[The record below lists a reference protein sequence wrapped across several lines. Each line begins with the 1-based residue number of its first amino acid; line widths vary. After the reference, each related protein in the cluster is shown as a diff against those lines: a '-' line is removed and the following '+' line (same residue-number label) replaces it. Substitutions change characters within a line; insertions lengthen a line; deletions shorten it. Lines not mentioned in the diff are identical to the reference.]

1 MWWKIKA
8 LTFLLAAG
16 AVAFVVH
23 SWFAARRNAT
33 ELKTTLSAEE
43 KAIDAA
49 SERENLR
56 NRDLQSA
63 IAQIEALRKKN
74 KSPQQAAV
82 ELQQDLQLP
91 VPIAAVA
98 ADVPSWVDSSA
109 ATNDSPAESTAL
121 PIKLEPKSMKPSAPS
136 NVPLLPAADIAT
148 LYNYV
153 QDCRECELKIA
164 AANANLADAKSQLA
178 SLTRERDAALAANH
192 PGIWK
197 KAKQNCFWFA
207 LGVGSAVVY
216 ERGVHA
222 RTTFP

>member
-16 AVAFVVH
+16 AVAFAVH
-23 SWFAARRNAT
+23 AWFAARRDAT
-33 ELKTTLSAEE
+33 QLKTTLSAE
-43 KAIDAA
+43 KKVIDAA

-63 IAQIEALRKKN
+63 LAQIEALRKKT
-74 KSPQQAAV
+74 KSPQQAAA
-82 ELQQDLQLP
+82 ELQQYLQLP

-98 ADVPSWVDSSA
+98 ADVPSRVDRTA
-109 ATNDSPAESTAL
+109 ATNDSPTESAAL
-121 PIKLEPKSMKPSAPS
+121 PIKPEPKSTKPSEPL

-164 AANANLADAKSQLA
+164 AANANLADVKSQFA
-178 SLTRERDAALAANH
+178 SLTRERNAALAGNR

-197 KAKQNCFWFA
+197 KVKQNCFWFA
-207 LGVGSAVVY
+207 LGVGSALVY
-216 ERGVHA
+216 DQRL
-222 RTTFP
+222 RPRRISP